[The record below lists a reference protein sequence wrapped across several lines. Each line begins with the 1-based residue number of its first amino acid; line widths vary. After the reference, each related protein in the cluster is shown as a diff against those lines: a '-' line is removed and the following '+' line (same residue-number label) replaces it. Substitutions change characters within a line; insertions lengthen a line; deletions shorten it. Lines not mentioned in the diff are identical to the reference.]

1 MSSAGRAP
9 LFLVRASEPLFQLKF
24 SRHLSLAP
32 PRHILVGKISAII
45 KLRHTHNCL
54 TKWTCLL
61 SSISRLWSHISC
73 LMSHVSCLTS
83 HVSRLSHV
91 SGVTSPVSS
100 LMSHVSRLL
109 SSVSCLLSHVSCH
122 MSHVSHLLSHFSRL
136 LFHVTCPEL
145 CPIMLNC
152 FRQNQTICTCS
163 IIRSRCQSPSLS
175 SNLCFLCFK

>member
-9 LFLVRASEPLFQLKF
+9 LFLVRASGPLFQLKF

-122 MSHVSHLLSHFSRL
+122 MSHVSHLLSHVSCFMSL
-136 LFHVTCPEL
+136 AQNCAQL
-145 CPIMLNC
+145 C
-152 FRQNQTICTCS
+152 
-163 IIRSRCQSPSLS
+163 
-175 SNLCFLCFK
+175 